1 MNALPTVTDEQ
12 RVLPRSARRNHA
24 GLLTLGNVPLATFA
38 LRYGTPLYLFDDEH
52 LRSTIWRFR
61 RAFSERLPAPAT
73 FTLSYASKAFL
84 CTALVQLMAE
94 ERVGLDVNSG
104 GELHIAL
111 HGGMPAAMIHM
122 HGNAKS
128 ADELRMAL
136 KHGVGRIVV
145 DNLTEL
151 SALDQIAASLG
162 TRAAIWLRV
171 NPGVAVHT
179 HAAMATGHLDSK
191 FGLPIETGDAARAV
205 EAALAAAHLDLIG
218 LHAHIGSSI
227 AETAP
232 YEETARRFIQF
243 AAAMRAQHGW
253 TMRECSPGGGFAVP
267 YLLNDD
273 ALDADRAAD
282 AIIGTL
288 VAACAR
294 ADFPVPDITIE
305 PGKALVGPAA
315 IALYAVNN
323 IKEIA
328 GVRRFVAVDGGM
340 ADNIRPA
347 LYGAQYTVLLA
358 NRAPTTETVT
368 STVVGRYCESGDIL
382 ARDVPLPADL
392 EPGDLLAFPT
402 AGAYSIPMASQ
413 YNGVPRPAIVLVRED
428 GTHQL
433 IRRRE
438 TYDDLL
444 RADVPLE
451 ETENLRR

>member
-1 MNALPTVTDEQ
+1 MHVTPAVTDEQ
-12 RVLPRSARRNHA
+12 RLLSRRARRNQA
-24 GLLTLGNVPLATFA
+24 GLLTLGNVPLPTFA

-52 LRSTIWRFR
+52 LRAAIWRFR
-61 RAFSERLPAPAT
+61 RAFSERLPPPAT
-73 FTLSYASKAFL
+73 FTLSYAAKAFL
-84 CTALVQLMAE
+84 CTALAQILAE

-104 GELHIAL
+104 GELHVAL
-111 HGGMPAAMIHM
+111 HGGIPAAMIHM

-136 KHGVGRIVV
+136 ERGVGRIVV

-151 SALDQIAASLG
+151 SALDRIAGSLG
-162 TRAAIWLRV
+162 RRAVIWLRC

-205 EAALAAAHLDLIG
+205 DAALAADHLDLVG

-227 AETAP
+227 VETEP
-232 YEETARRFIQF
+232 YRETARRFIRF
-243 AAAMRAQHGW
+243 AAAMRARHGW

-267 YLLNDD
+267 YLPDD
-273 ALDADRAAD
+273 EALDADHAAE
-282 AIIGTL
+282 AIIGSLSAECT
-288 VAACAR
+288 R
-294 ADFPVPDITIE
+294 AGFPMPDITIE
-305 PGKALVGPAA
+305 PGKALIGPAA
-315 IALYAVNN
+315 IALYRVNN

-347 LYGAQYTVLLA
+347 LYGATYTVLLA
-358 NRAPTTETVT
+358 NRMPTGEPVI

-392 EPGDLLAFPT
+392 VPGDLLAFPT
-402 AGAYSIPMASQ
+402 AGAYSIPMSSQ
-413 YNGVPRPAIVLVRED
+413 YNGVPRPAIALVRED

-451 ETENLRR
+451 EP

>member
-1 MNALPTVTDEQ
+1 MNAIPTASDEQ
-12 RVLPRSARRNHA
+12 RLLPRSAHRNHA
-24 GLLTLGNVPLATFA
+24 GLLTLGNVPLTTFA

-52 LRSTIWRFR
+52 LRSSLWRFR
-61 RAFSERLPAPAT
+61 RAFTERLPAPAT
-73 FTLSYASKAFL
+73 FTLSYAAKAFL
-84 CTALVQLMAE
+84 CTAIVQILAE

-111 HGGMPAAMIHM
+111 HGGMPPAMIHL

-128 ADELRMAL
+128 PDELRMAL
-136 KHGVGRIVV
+136 ERGVGRIVV

-151 SALDQIAASLG
+151 TALNRIAGSLG

-191 FGLPIETGDAARAV
+191 FGLPIETGDAATAV
-205 EAALAAAHLDLIG
+205 AAALAAEHLDLMG

-227 AETAP
+227 AEAEP
-232 YEETARRFIQF
+232 YQETARRFIAF
-243 AAAMRAQHGW
+243 AATMRAQHGW
-253 TMRECSPGGGFAVP
+253 VMRECSPGGGFAVP
-267 YLLNDD
+267 YLPDD
-273 ALDADRAAD
+273 AALDADHAAE
-282 AIIGTL
+282 AILGTL
-288 VAACAR
+288 VDACTR
-294 ADFPVPDITIE
+294 ADFPIPEITIE
-305 PGKALVGPAA
+305 PGKALIGPAG
-315 IALYAVNN
+315 IALYSVNN

-347 LYGAQYTVLLA
+347 LYGAKYTVLLA
-358 NRAPTTETVT
+358 NRAPTGSAAI

-382 ARDVPLPADL
+382 ARDVPLPTDL
-392 EPGDLLAFPT
+392 APGDLLSFPT

-451 ETENLRR
+451 ET

>member
-1 MNALPTVTDEQ
+1 MNATPTVSDEL
-12 RVLPRSARRNHA
+12 RVLPRSARRSRA
-24 GLLTLGNVPLATFA
+24 GLLTLGTVPLTTFA

-52 LRSTIWRFR
+52 LRATMWRFR

-84 CTALVQLMAE
+84 CTALVQILAE

-111 HGGMPAAMIHM
+111 HGGMPAAMIHL

-136 KHGVGRIVV
+136 ERGVGRIVV
-145 DNLTEL
+145 DNRTEL
-151 SALDQIAASLG
+151 AALDRIAGSLG

-171 NPGVAVHT
+171 NPGVAVRT

-191 FGLPIETGDAARAV
+191 FGLAIETGDAAHAV
-205 EAALAAAHLDLIG
+205 EAALAAEHLDLIG

-227 AETAP
+227 AETEP
-232 YEETARRFIQF
+232 YQETARRFVRF
-243 AAAMRAQHGW
+243 ATEMRARHGW

-267 YLLNDD
+267 YLPDDD
-273 ALDADRAAD
+273 ALEADPAAE

-288 VAACAR
+288 VAECVR
-294 ADFPVPDITIE
+294 ADFPLPDITIE
-305 PGKALVGPAA
+305 PGKALIGPAA
-315 IALYAVNN
+315 IALYRINN

-347 LYGAQYTVLLA
+347 LYGARYTVLLA
-358 NRAPTTETVT
+358 NRAPTGDPVI

-382 ARDVPLPADL
+382 ARDVALPADL
-392 EPGDLLAFPT
+392 EAGDLLAFPT
-402 AGAYSIPMASQ
+402 AGAYSIPMSSQ
-413 YNGVPRPAIVLVRED
+413 YNGVPRPAIALVRED

-444 RADVPLE
+444 RTDVPLE
-451 ETENLRR
+451 VT

>member
-1 MNALPTVTDEQ
+1 MNAISTVTDEQ
-12 RVLPRSARRNHA
+12 RVLPRSARRNYA
-24 GLLTLGNVPLATFA
+24 GLLTLGNIPLATFA

-52 LRSTIWRFR
+52 LRTAIWHFR
-61 RAFSERLPAPAT
+61 RAFSERLPTPAT

-128 ADELRMAL
+128 ADELRRAL
-136 KHGVGRIVV
+136 ERGVGRIVV

-151 SALDQIAASLG
+151 RALDRIAASLG

-205 EAALAAAHLDLIG
+205 EAALAAPNLDLMG

-227 AETAP
+227 AETEP
-232 YEETARRFIQF
+232 YQETARRFIPF

-267 YLLNDD
+267 YLPNDD
-273 ALDADRAAD
+273 ALDADRAAE

-288 VAACAR
+288 VAACAQ

-323 IKEIA
+323 IKEIT

-347 LYGAQYTVLLA
+347 LYGAKYTVLLA
-358 NRAPTTETVT
+358 NRAPTGEAVT

-392 EPGDLLAFPT
+392 APGDLLAFPT

-444 RADVPLE
+444 RADVPLDE
-451 ETENLRR
+451 SS